1 PILMQPIFKATAF
14 YRPNSSA
21 PRAFSYKF
29 TIRDFPNLIS
39 ITRSFSAAYKNF
51 GPHKSRRDRSPR
63 KQSQHPSTASPRQRT
78 HGKSPR
84 PESNIK
90 QWTVAR
96 LQRTLKDKGINF
108 SRYDNKSRL
117 FQLYTASINT
127 PLNVNTEPSTLPAFA
142 RNPPIVTRDVTTQP
156 SHRPRQAAP
165 TPPSGD
171 LTQKPSTPAPSTSE
185 PSTFPAP
192 PRYPPIV
199 SRDVNSQP
207 RHRPQQAASAP
218 PSGGQMQMPPTLA
231 PSTPELSQIITS
243 FLSSL
248 CAQSAPN
255 PNTHSSFHPTILS
268 STLLSA
274 VTSNTASVT
283 TCSSQPNPNQVL
295 LAANPGTIPASGS
308 YAANPGNIPAL
319 PSALPNNLSFFPSL
333 THPNPSSSQYPHFTP
348 INSSPYTLATAI
360 PPSRPASAVLR
371 PSPVSPA
378 LRHQILTGNY
388 IDLAHLLQP
397 SLINVSQPRELQ
409 TSQGI
414 MQLSHTI
421 NSRSKDLTPTE
432 FALAFSI
439 YREIICSVYPDR
451 RTELDDYLYI
461 ILDMAVRFGGNGFY
475 NYHVFFATQAAG
487 RLQQFNQGT
496 YWGTLD
502 TELYCRIFAA
512 RTSLSCEL
520 CGAPSHPASMCTVVK
535 PQSSSSRQT
544 SVFNRLSSAAPP
556 PSIIPKPLDIRPTV
570 NVPIPKSIDKRGRP
584 ILYQGGRM
592 VCNNFNHLGCSLSN
606 CRLLHVCSFCG
617 DFIINGLQNG
627 FHPGIEIKPDTSHI
641 SPNLQSA
648 LSEPN
653 TVDTLIAKEVQEG
666 FMIGPFKEPPF
677 SPFRIS
683 PVGIATR
690 KFSGKKR
697 LIIDLSSP
705 HGSHIPSINS
715 IIPAPDF
722 SMKYASIDQA
732 ISLIRKAGLGAWLSK
747 ADITSAF
754 KVMPIHPEFW
764 RFFRIFWKGAYYFAV
779 RLTFGCKSSP
789 KIFDSLSEAL
799 CWILI
804 NNHKLPYVLHL
815 LDDFLI
821 ITPPST
827 PPSLGLS
834 TLVQVFNE
842 LGVPLSK
849 EKTLGPC
856 TSIEFLGITLDSI
869 SFQASLPSE
878 KVQRISLLL
887 SNYLLAD
894 RCTKQQLLALLGHL
908 NYAIR
913 IIPQGKSFL
922 SHLLSKVTSIPSL
935 HDKVT
940 LDEGCKMEMHLWQQ
954 FLSSWNGISFFYND
968 YVSQPEDIQLYTDA
982 APSTGFGGYYS
993 GRWFA
998 SEWPPEFSHLAQQS
1012 DSPSSTLFEIY
1023 PVIIAA
1029 ILWGHEW
1036 SKHIILIHSD
1046 NSAVVDIINKGRSR
1060 SPTIMQFIRR
1070 LTLISAQNQ
1079 FLIRAAH
1086 IPGYHNSIADS
1097 LSGPWLQTQTYI
1109 PRQFH
1114 RFLLPSSTK
1123 SSSGRPLTR
1132 FTTLSAY
1139 LTGWNCFKAYHS
1151 YYQIPFPLLDVWSI
1165 CNFVTHAHSNLNIR
1179 ASTIQT
1185 YLSGINFILKL
1196 ATGEQ
1201 CHSISHSHVTML
1213 IKGLRKQEPAS
1224 SARRLPLTSDLLSQ
1238 CICTLRSGY
1247 MSPPIDRTLECMF
1260 LLAFFGF
1267 LRCSELAP
1275 STSAFNPVI
1284 HPSLSD
1290 ISVHIPDSL
1299 IYTLKKSKTDQFGKS
1314 CPIYVFRLNSFISPF
1329 EPISEYVLSRYA
1341 NNSSPQEPLFLTE
1354 NGKMATRFWFNKHFL
1369 KVLSASGISP
1379 EHYSLHSFRIG
1390 VATTAASAGISDE
1403 TIRVMGR

>member
-1 PILMQPIFKATAF
+1 
-14 YRPNSSA
+14 
-21 PRAFSYKF
+21 
-29 TIRDFPNLIS
+29 
-39 ITRSFSAAYKNF
+39 
-51 GPHKSRRDRSPR
+51 
-63 KQSQHPSTASPRQRT
+63 
-78 HGKSPR
+78 
-84 PESNIK
+84 
-90 QWTVAR
+90 
-96 LQRTLKDKGINF
+96 
-108 SRYDNKSRL
+108 
-117 FQLYTASINT
+117 
-127 PLNVNTEPSTLPAFA
+127 
-142 RNPPIVTRDVTTQP
+142 
-156 SHRPRQAAP
+156 
-165 TPPSGD
+165 
-171 LTQKPSTPAPSTSE
+171 
-185 PSTFPAP
+185 
-192 PRYPPIV
+192 
-199 SRDVNSQP
+199 
-207 RHRPQQAASAP
+207 
-218 PSGGQMQMPPTLA
+218 
-231 PSTPELSQIITS
+231 
-243 FLSSL
+243 
-248 CAQSAPN
+248 
-255 PNTHSSFHPTILS
+255 
-268 STLLSA
+268 
-274 VTSNTASVT
+274 
-283 TCSSQPNPNQVL
+283 
-295 LAANPGTIPASGS
+295 
-308 YAANPGNIPAL
+308 
-319 PSALPNNLSFFPSL
+319 
-333 THPNPSSSQYPHFTP
+333 
-348 INSSPYTLATAI
+348 
-360 PPSRPASAVLR
+360 
-371 PSPVSPA
+371 
-378 LRHQILTGNY
+378 
-388 IDLAHLLQP
+388 
-397 SLINVSQPRELQ
+397 
-409 TSQGI
+409 
-414 MQLSHTI
+414 
-421 NSRSKDLTPTE
+421 
-432 FALAFSI
+432 
-439 YREIICSVYPDR
+439 
-451 RTELDDYLYI
+451 
-461 ILDMAVRFGGNGFY
+461 MAVRFGGNGFY
-475 NYHVFFATQAAG
+475 IYHVFFATQAAG

-535 PQSSSSRQT
+535 PQPSSSRQT

-556 PSIIPKPLDIRPTV
+556 PSIVPKPLDIRPTT
-570 NVPIPKSIDKRGRP
+570 PT
-584 ILYQGGRM
+584 
-592 VCNNFNHLGCSLSN
+592 
-606 CRLLHVCSFCG
+606 RLL
-617 DFIINGLQNG
+617 LLRRRPRQELL
-627 FHPGIEIKPDTSHI
+627 PPQ
-641 SPNLQSA
+641 PNCFASMTTKSA

-653 TVDTLIAKEVQEG
+653 T
-666 FMIGPFKEPPF
+666 
-677 SPFRIS
+677 RIS

-690 KFSGKKR
+690 KYSGKKR

-764 RFFRIFWKGAYYFAV
+764 RFFGIFWKGAYYFAV

-827 PPSLGLS
+827 PSSLGLS

-869 SFQASLPSE
+869 SFQVSLPSE

-887 SNYLLAD
+887 SNYLLVD

-922 SHLLSKVTSIPSL
+922 SHLLSKVTTIPSL

-940 LDEGCKMEMHLWQQ
+940 LDEG
-954 FLSSWNGISFFYND
+954 Y
-968 YVSQPEDIQLYTDA
+968 IQLYTDA

-1046 NSAVVDIINKGRSR
+1046 NSAVVDIINKGRAQVQDLGSR
-1060 SPTIMQFIRR
+1060 LRHTSH
-1070 LTLISAQNQ
+1070 A
-1079 FLIRAAH
+1079 
-1086 IPGYHNSIADS
+1086 
-1097 LSGPWLQTQTYI
+1097 
-1109 PRQFH
+1109 
-1114 RFLLPSSTK
+1114 SSTIFCYHLQLNPRLEDL
-1123 SSSGRPLTR
+1123 SHASREAILDGLAPS
-1132 FTTLSAY
+1132 TLSAY

-1151 YYQIPFPLLDVWSI
+1151 YYQI
-1165 CNFVTHAHSNLNIR
+1165 
-1179 ASTIQT
+1179 QT

-1201 CHSISHSHVTML
+1201 CHPISHSHVTML
-1213 IKGLRKQEPAS
+1213 IKGLRKREPAS

-1238 CICTLRSGY
+1238 CICTLRSGF
-1247 MSPPIDRTLECMF
+1247 MSPSIDRTLECMF

-1275 STSAFNPVI
+1275 STSAFNPAI

-1290 ISVHIPDSL
+1290 ISAHTPDSL
-1299 IYTLKKSKTDQFGKS
+1299 IYTLKKSKTDQFEKS
-1314 CPIYVFRLNSFISPF
+1314 CPIYIFRLNSFISPF

-1369 KVLSASGISP
+1369 KVVSASGISP

-1390 VATTAASAGISDE
+1390 AATTAASADISDE
-1403 TIRVMGR
+1403 TIRVMGCWSSEAYRLYIRNNLNDLLQAQAHISSFKPLGVF

>member
-1 PILMQPIFKATAF
+1 M
-14 YRPNSSA
+14 
-21 PRAFSYKF
+21 
-29 TIRDFPNLIS
+29 
-39 ITRSFSAAYKNF
+39 
-51 GPHKSRRDRSPR
+51 DR
-63 KQSQHPSTASPRQRT
+63 
-78 HGKSPR
+78 G
-84 PESNIK
+84 
-90 QWTVAR
+90 
-96 LQRTLKDKGINF
+96 
-108 SRYDNKSRL
+108 
-117 FQLYTASINT
+117 
-127 PLNVNTEPSTLPAFA
+127 
-142 RNPPIVTRDVTTQP
+142 
-156 SHRPRQAAP
+156 
-165 TPPSGD
+165 
-171 LTQKPSTPAPSTSE
+171 
-185 PSTFPAP
+185 AP
-192 PRYPPIV
+192 PAR
-199 SRDVNSQP
+199 SQ
-207 RHRPQQAASAP
+207 
-218 PSGGQMQMPPTLA
+218 
-231 PSTPELSQIITS
+231 
-243 FLSSL
+243 
-248 CAQSAPN
+248 
-255 PNTHSSFHPTILS
+255 
-268 STLLSA
+268 
-274 VTSNTASVT
+274 
-283 TCSSQPNPNQVL
+283 
-295 LAANPGTIPASGS
+295 
-308 YAANPGNIPAL
+308 
-319 PSALPNNLSFFPSL
+319 
-333 THPNPSSSQYPHFTP
+333 
-348 INSSPYTLATAI
+348 
-360 PPSRPASAVLR
+360 
-371 PSPVSPA
+371 
-378 LRHQILTGNY
+378 
-388 IDLAHLLQP
+388 
-397 SLINVSQPRELQ
+397 
-409 TSQGI
+409 
-414 MQLSHTI
+414 
-421 NSRSKDLTPTE
+421 
-432 FALAFSI
+432 
-439 YREIICSVYPDR
+439 DR
-451 RTELDDYLYI
+451 RTELDDYLYV

-475 NYHVFFATQAAG
+475 NYHVFFATQAA
-487 RLQQFNQGT
+487 
-496 YWGTLD
+496 
-502 TELYCRIFAA
+502 
-512 RTSLSCEL
+512 
-520 CGAPSHPASMCTVVK
+520 
-535 PQSSSSRQT
+535 
-544 SVFNRLSSAAPP
+544 
-556 PSIIPKPLDIRPTV
+556 
-570 NVPIPKSIDKRGRP
+570 
-584 ILYQGGRM
+584 
-592 VCNNFNHLGCSLSN
+592 
-606 CRLLHVCSFCG
+606 
-617 DFIINGLQNG
+617 
-627 FHPGIEIKPDTSHI
+627 GIEIKPDTSHI

-690 KFSGKKR
+690 KYSGKKR
-697 LIIDLSSP
+697 LIINLSSP

-764 RFFRIFWKGAYYFAV
+764 RFFGIFWKGAYYFAV

-815 LDDFLI
+815 LNDFLI

-842 LGVPLSK
+842 RGIPLSK

-922 SHLLSKVTSIPSL
+922 SHLLSKVTTIPSL

-982 APSTGFGGYYS
+982 APSTGFGEVQDLGS
-993 GRWFA
+993 RLRHT
-998 SEWPPEFSHLAQQS
+998 SHA
-1012 DSPSSTLFEIY
+1012 SSTIFCYHLQLNPRLEDLSH
-1023 PVIIAA
+1023 ASREA
-1029 ILWGHEW
+1029 ILDG
-1036 SKHIILIHSD
+1036 L
-1046 NSAVVDIINKGRSR
+1046 A
-1060 SPTIMQFIRR
+1060 
-1070 LTLISAQNQ
+1070 
-1079 FLIRAAH
+1079 
-1086 IPGYHNSIADS
+1086 
-1097 LSGPWLQTQTYI
+1097 
-1109 PRQFH
+1109 
-1114 RFLLPSSTK
+1114 PS
-1123 SSSGRPLTR
+1123 
-1132 FTTLSAY
+1132 TLSAY

-1151 YYQIPFPLLDVWSI
+1151 YYQI
-1165 CNFVTHAHSNLNIR
+1165 
-1179 ASTIQT
+1179 QT

-1201 CHSISHSHVTML
+1201 CHPISHSHVTML
-1213 IKGLRKQEPAS
+1213 IKGLRKREPAS

-1238 CICTLRSGY
+1238 CICTLRSGF
-1247 MSPPIDRTLECMF
+1247 MSPSIDRTLECMF

-1275 STSAFNPVI
+1275 STSAFNPAI

-1290 ISVHIPDSL
+1290 ISAHTPDSL

-1314 CPIYVFRLNSFISPF
+1314 CPIYIFRLNSFISPF

-1390 VATTAASAGISDE
+1390 AATTAASAGISDE
-1403 TIRVMGR
+1403 TIRVMGRWSSEAYRLYIHNNFNDLHQAQAHISSFKPLGVF